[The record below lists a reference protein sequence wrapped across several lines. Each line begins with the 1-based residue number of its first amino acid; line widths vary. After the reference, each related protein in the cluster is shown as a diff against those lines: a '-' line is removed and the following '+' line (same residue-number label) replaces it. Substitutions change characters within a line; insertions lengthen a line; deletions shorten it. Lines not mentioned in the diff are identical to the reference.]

1 MIESEI
7 EEIKVIK
14 HKAPMI
20 TGSGDATF
28 AITPNETP
36 DTIMGNIITITLIS
50 TSRPLPFFKGWGLEE
65 LIKYL
70 TRLAI
75 NTLKLLIAIA
85 YFCSN

>member
-1 MIESEI
+1 LIEREN

-20 TGSGDATF
+20 TGSGEATF

-50 TSRPLPFFKGWGLEE
+50 TSKPFPFFKGCGLAE
-65 LIKYL
+65 LIRYL
-70 TRLAI
+70 TRPAT
-75 NTLKLLIAIA
+75 NTLTLLIAIA
-85 YFCSN
+85 YFYSN